1 MSGLLQSRPR
11 LTRQQKGVMSDD
23 CLQKG
28 ERKTLSLAVGGWA
41 DVVYVRTYTPT
52 KGCVSMEFD
61 KLQSA
66 GWV

>member
-28 ERKTLSLAVGGWA
+28 EENRVINSGR
-41 DVVYVRTYTPT
+41 VRFCSVCMYTPR
-52 KGCVSMEFD
+52 KGFASMEFD